1 MRFKGAGTVS
11 QIGQNIFL
19 GEIKEF
25 CEVYIETYNEITT
38 GQKYTVEEL
47 MTEIDNHSIY
57 VLLEQ
62 MLFIHSYIGVVS
74 PISRVEAYLEVYV
87 RLTGGYPGQC
97 LP

>member
-11 QIGQNIFL
+11 QNGQNIFL

-62 MLFIHSYIGVVS
+62 MLFIHSYIGAVP
-74 PISRVEAYLEVYV
+74 PIRVEAYLEVYV
-87 RLTGGYPGQC
+87 RLTGVYPGQC